1 MLEERLQTNL
11 SQLNKWTY
19 KDKKWKKKNTN
30 LREPKIYLNIFNQF
44 HPIGSEL
51 ESILRV
57 FLNSL
62 KKIIK

>member
-1 MLEERLQTNL
+1 M
-11 SQLNKWTY
+11 
-19 KDKKWKKKNTN
+19 KKKTPTY
-30 LREPKIYLNIFNQF
+30 LKPKTYLNIFNQF